1 MPLFQSSNGLAA
13 NNSHATPRLIDPNT
27 GKPFN
32 AKSDRYDEFPIPHV
46 MTGAWIIRSGHQV
59 YLHGKFD
66 EALRKNR
73 EDALAMRRDAWLM
86 SLLQERRLATA
97 SLKWHLEV
105 DNEKDPTEK
114 ALKDGLT
121 KVLKATP
128 RLQSMLYYLLDAVWY
143 GRYGSQLNYGWKW
156 MDVPVCQSA
165 PQVGGPTAGP
175 AVKSATMQKRRALVI
190 ERGLGHPGHVPVNG
204 DKIGHKLDHTPYIM
218 VHGGQDD
225 QLPDWPEPIYT
236 SQAKAMPL
244 EGWLRERFILHSH
257 EFTDADFYEAEAAE
271 GVHGVGI
278 RSYIYFLD
286 WLKKEW
292 VSNISDF
299 MERAGLGVRLWYYQ
313 GGNADAKARMEEI
326 AKDNIRRINILIPRY
341 ADQRNQAQDTMEWK
355 DVPTGGAE
363 FLLEMVK
370 WIDEAIERFIIG
382 QTLSSST
389 EGSGLGGTGV
399 ADLHAATKNKI
410 IAFDANNLA
419 DTLTEDFVRVVQY
432 WTYPE
437 YREVPV
443 RWAFDVDQP
452 DRKETLEAVKTF
464 VDMGG
469 KVPAG
474 PVREMVG
481 VPAPEE
487 GDEVLSQQTMQAA
500 SAAIDGQQAAQQMAM
515 QSEQQNA
522 AARQQMA
529 MKAAEQQHEERV
541 RGGEREE
548 ERQRAA
554 AEQARARM
562 GHPAEHFARDCSKE
576 RKFSSTQFD
585 LPANIAALLLDES
598 SKVPDEELT
607 DDGRE
612 IHPHVTV
619 KYGLHTDDPDAVR
632 RLIEGFGPVEI
643 EIGDTSIFQAD
654 KYDVVKIDVH
664 SGQLHA
670 LNKLISDSI
679 ECTDTHPEYKPHL
692 TIAYVKPGDGEKYV
706 GRNSLSGMRFVA
718 EWLTFSGT
726 DPDNRRMLPLA
737 VDAPDQHARPSSAP
751 DALTLHALIE
761 RLRRLGPVNRWSSA
775 YRELD
780 ALMRRF
786 PDLSRQLPAN
796 DVAWLRMGGMAYG
809 RDDGTGGGTAH
820 APEGGVTIAGHF
832 YKGGEFIPGEAMAK
846 ATPEQREQ
854 FGKKQDG
861 KDDKDSKAKP
871 ATRTARVKDALAQA
885 RQLRRQVFDEIKA
898 DARATQQRI
907 EQLSDSVRK
916 EGMNELAW
924 DSEAEDHSPFTEL
937 EDAIHNVSFAETT
950 SDRNQFVMEALG
962 ALDGAEEANKM
973 LGDTA
978 TDPDEEDW
986 PQYQKDNAG
995 KLAFMRQQLNA
1006 IKGEIRKYAK
1016 ARKEMKAI
1024 RDGEATDYAR
1034 AIGTQY
1040 AFDEKDHPRGQP
1052 DNAGQF
1058 VKGGVTD
1065 GVMKRARKG
1074 KGEKGDRS
1082 SAVAPPTPA
1091 MPPPS
1096 PESLDKLKYD
1106 WEGWATVGDGVHTTK
1121 SMYAN
1126 AARFIPGLTP
1136 DKWREFL
1143 MAAWD
1148 ADAIEMHVLNEVREA
1163 DQAWRDASLEHNNKL
1178 YGFTYFK
1185 DPAKM
1190 REVAAKLW
1198 GEAKEREQAAP
1209 PAAPPEHFERQEA
1222 EAIAVIEPLP
1232 LPPPT
1237 PPARTASHPRQ

>member
-13 NNSHATPRLIDPNT
+13 RNGQATPRLIDPAT
-27 GKPFN
+27 GQPF
-32 AKSDRYDEFPIPHV
+32 KSDRYDEFPIPHV
-46 MTGAWIIRSGHQV
+46 MTGAWIIRSGHDV
-59 YLHGKFD
+59 YLHGRFD

-128 RLQSMLYYLLDAVWY
+128 RLQSMMYYLLDAVWY

-165 PQVGGPTAGP
+165 PQAAGQPGMQAAP

-190 ERGLGHPGHVPVNG
+190 ERGVGHPGHIPVNG

-257 EFTDADFYEAEAAE
+257 EFTDADFYEAEQAE

-313 GGNADAKARMEEI
+313 GGNADAKSRMEEI

-370 WIDEAIERFIIG
+370 WIDEAIERFVIG
-382 QTLSSST
+382 QTLSSDT

-419 DTLTEDFVRVVQY
+419 DTLTEDWVRVVQY

-443 RWAFDVDQP
+443 RFVFDVDQP
-452 DRKETLEAVKTF
+452 DRKETLEAIKTY

-515 QSEQQNA
+515 QGEQQNA

-529 MKAAEQQHEERV
+529 MEGQKQAHEAKVRDGEAAAEQ
-541 RGGEREE
+541 
-548 ERQRAA
+548 QRAA

-562 GHPAEHFARDCSKE
+562 GHPAEQFARDDLGAAVDEAAKATDADPSDAQKQAGNYSKGKVRLHGLE
-576 RKFSSTQFD
+576 ISIENPKGSTRSGKSKGGKEWSVEMQHHYGYIKRTESEADGDHVDVFIGDHPESEIVFVVDQQTEGGRFD
-585 LPANIAALLLDES
+585 EHKCMIGFTNADDAKAGYLANYS
-598 SKVPDEELT
+598 PGWS
-607 DDGRE
+607 
-612 IHPHVTV
+612 
-619 KYGLHTDDPDAVR
+619 
-632 RLIEGFGPVEI
+632 GFGGIKEMTVADFVDWVHN
-643 EIGDTSIFQAD
+643 GDTGSRVA
-654 KYDVVKIDVH
+654 
-664 SGQLHA
+664 
-670 LNKLISDSI
+670 
-679 ECTDTHPEYKPHL
+679 TDY
-692 TIAYVKPGDGEKYV
+692 
-706 GRNSLSGMRFVA
+706 S
-718 EWLTFSGT
+718 
-726 DPDNRRMLPLA
+726 
-737 VDAPDQHARPSSAP
+737 RPSSTPAP
-751 DALTLHALIE
+751 DPLTIHTLIE

-775 YRELD
+775 YSELD

-786 PDLSRQLPAN
+786 PDLSRQLPAS

-809 RDDGTGGGTAH
+809 RF
-820 APEGGVTIAGHF
+820 E
-832 YKGGEFIPGEAMAK
+832 E
-846 ATPEQREQ
+846 
-854 FGKKQDG
+854 
-861 KDDKDSKAKP
+861 
-871 ATRTARVKDALAQA
+871 
-885 RQLRRQVFDEIKA
+885 
-898 DARATQQRI
+898 
-907 EQLSDSVRK
+907 
-916 EGMNELAW
+916 NE
-924 DSEAEDHSPFTEL
+924 
-937 EDAIHNVSFAETT
+937 
-950 SDRNQFVMEALG
+950 
-962 ALDGAEEANKM
+962 
-973 LGDTA
+973 
-978 TDPDEEDW
+978 
-986 PQYQKDNAG
+986 
-995 KLAFMRQQLNA
+995 
-1006 IKGEIRKYAK
+1006 
-1016 ARKEMKAI
+1016 
-1024 RDGEATDYAR
+1024 
-1034 AIGTQY
+1034 
-1040 AFDEKDHPRGQP
+1040 HPRGQP

-1065 GVMKRARKG
+1065 GVMKRARK
-1074 KGEKGDRS
+1074 EKGAGKADK
-1082 SAVAPPTPA
+1082 ANKPATPAAPA
-1091 MPPPS
+1091 MPPPT
-1096 PESLDKLKYD
+1096 PESLDKLKRD
-1106 WEGWATVGDGVHTTK
+1106 WDGWATVGDGVHPTK
-1121 SMYAN
+1121 GMYAN
-1126 AARFIPGLTP
+1126 AARIIPGLTP
-1136 DKWREFL
+1136 DKWRDFL

-1148 ADAIEMHVLNEVREA
+1148 ADALEMHVLNEVREA
-1163 DQAWRDASLEHNNKL
+1163 DQAWRDASLERNDKL

-1185 DPAKM
+1185 DAAKM
-1190 REVAAKLW
+1190 REVAAEVW
-1198 GEAKEREQAAP
+1198 GGGQPMLDKKKNVADDERMDLSRDVAGGFIADADGK
-1209 PAAPPEHFERQEA
+1209 PALLYHGTKTDFERFDDGRLGSGTSADVMSMFGHHFTEDRRKAGKFAGEHGVVKEVRIKAQKPYVGDEA
-1222 EAIAVIEPLP
+1222 DITRAALKAAIENRIFDSDFTNRRVRNILEIYNDRGDKDDLHGKATRFLTGGDYIDDSLSKEEVRAIVDHFRDNLMSQGYDSIKYRNQVEHSRFDHQLDVI
-1232 LPPPT
+1232 
-1237 PPARTASHPRQ
+1237 AFSGKQVVHDK